1 MGRIVVTRSG
11 KGRREEGLRDD
22 APSERPLEDALGA
35 RLYHREERLQ
45 GLPERRIDGVSL
57 SATAGDERPT
67 TGPGVCL

>member
-1 MGRIVVTRSG
+1 MTRSG

-57 SATAGDERPT
+57 SATAGDERST